1 MSDKLLRTFISV
13 NLPRHI
19 VNIQSMLQSTVHN
32 RKANIKWIKPGNI
45 HFTLKFIGHT
55 PPDVIDNINDVI
67 QHISEKHTGMEFLI
81 KGTGCFPVES
91 RPRVLWVGID
101 GHLGPL
107 LKYVS
112 ELNSQ
117 LEKLGFPTDERDF
130 RAHITLARIKYP
142 PKYSP
147 DITAYLNSQF
157 EPLPFEIYKVNLISS
172 ELFPNGPIYSI
183 LGSHFLSPKS
193 EQEN

>member
-1 MSDKLLRTFISV
+1 MSEKLIRTFISV
-13 NLPRHI
+13 NLPRQI
-19 VNIQSMLQSTVHN
+19 INIQSMLQSTVNN
-32 RKANIKWIKPGNI
+32 RKAKIKWVKPGNI

-55 PPDVIDNINDVI
+55 PPDAIDNINAVI
-67 QHISEKHTGMEFLI
+67 QRVSENHTGMEYLI

-101 GHLGPL
+101 GKLDPL
-107 LKYVS
+107 LNYVTD
-112 ELNSQ
+112 LNHQ

-142 PKYSP
+142 PKNSP
-147 DITAYLNSQF
+147 DIAGFISSQF
-157 EPLPFEIYKVNLISS
+157 EPLPFEIHKVNLISS

-183 LGSHFLSPKS
+183 LGTHFLSPKS
-193 EQEN
+193 E

>member
-1 MSDKLLRTFISV
+1 MSEKLIRTFISV
-13 NLPRHI
+13 NLPRQI

-32 RKANIKWIKPGNI
+32 RKANIKWVKPGNI

-55 PPDVIDNINDVI
+55 PPDAIDNINAVI
-67 QHISEKHTGMEFLI
+67 QRVSENHTGMKYLI

-101 GHLGPL
+101 GQLDPL
-107 LKYVS
+107 LNYVA
-112 ELNSQ
+112 ELNNQ

-142 PKYSP
+142 PKISP
-147 DITAYLNSQF
+147 DITGFISSQF
-157 EPLPFEIYKVNLISS
+157 EPLPFEIHKVNLISS
-172 ELFPNGPIYSI
+172 ELFPHGPIYSI
-183 LGSHFLSPKS
+183 LGTHFLSPKS
-193 EQEN
+193 E